1 MKAIWNITDQKCI
14 SILFYLYNFTNFI
27 TQIFFFTIIDVI
39 NYDFNNVIYTNFIIM
54 NNNVSSK

>member
-1 MKAIWNITDQKCI
+1 MKAVWNFTDQKCI

-27 TQIFFFTIIDVI
+27 TQSFFYNYDVI
-39 NYDFNNVIYTNFIIM
+39 NCDLNNIIYTNFISM